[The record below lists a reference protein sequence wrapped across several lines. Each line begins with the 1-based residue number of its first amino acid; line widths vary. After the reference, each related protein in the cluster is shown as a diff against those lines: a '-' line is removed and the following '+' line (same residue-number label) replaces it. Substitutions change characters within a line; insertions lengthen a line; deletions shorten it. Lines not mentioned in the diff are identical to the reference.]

1 MIELSPE
8 GRRAAI
14 LVPILRSERADSL
27 QHTSGWEW
35 SSGWVDV

>member
-8 GRRAAI
+8 GI

-27 QHTSGWEW
+27 QHTSGREW